1 MLGEPFDLSGSDTAA
16 PWVFRE
22 IDLQQDVECRHP
34 VSRCVKG
41 IGKPRPVERVHDG
54 CGRPD
59 GTRLVRLGLPD
70 EVPRQILTVTYLAHL
85 LGELLLAVLADVANP
100 EIAEFP
106 HDGCRM
112 ELGHH
117 DPRQGARIAAR
128 CMRSVRDPGVDLG
141 EPVGEVTHC

>member
-1 MLGEPFDLSGSDTAA
+1 MARALFVWACPMK
-16 PWVFRE
+16 
-22 IDLQQDVECRHP
+22 CH
-34 VSRCVKG
+34 
-41 IGKPRPVERVHDG
+41 
-54 CGRPD
+54 
-59 GTRLVRLGLPD
+59 VRSFA
-70 EVPRQILTVTYLAHL
+70 VTHLADL

-100 EIAEFP
+100 EIAQFP

-128 CMRSVRDPGVDLG
+128 CMCSVRDPGVDLG